1 MPGGL
6 IGKKLGMT
14 RIFDTNGL
22 AIPVTVIEAGPCFVV
37 QKKTG
42 AKEGYEALQ
51 LGFERRSLGKL
62 NKPGKGHFEK
72 HGGKSGDIVLEN
84 RS

>member
-14 RIFDTNGL
+14 RIFDNDGL
-22 AIPVTVIEAGPCFVV
+22 AVPVTVIEAGPCFVV

-42 AKEGYEALQ
+42 TQ
-51 LGFERRSLGKL
+51 RRLRG
-62 NKPGKGHFEK
+62 PA
-72 HGGKSGDIVLEN
+72 GGL
-84 RS
+84 